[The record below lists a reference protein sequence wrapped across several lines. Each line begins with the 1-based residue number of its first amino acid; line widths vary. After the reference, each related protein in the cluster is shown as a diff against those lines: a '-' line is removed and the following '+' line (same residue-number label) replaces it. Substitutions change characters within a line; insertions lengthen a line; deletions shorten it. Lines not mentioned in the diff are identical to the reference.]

1 MNRATLEIVQ
11 KLDRESLEVQLLLQC
26 APMIAGLK
34 ASNLLIIASENE
46 ANARRILNGTK
57 ISCARLARMDKK
69 TTMLIYHEQWVKEY
83 LASREVSDLLR
94 VLGYEGKGFYEVLHS
109 VRKKYRSYM
118 KKEGEFPHELGLL
131 LGYPAEDV
139 KGYMDN
145 KGRNY
150 LCTGYWQVYAD
161 PAAKLNLFQKFELAR
176 ERLIRA
182 IFDGKEIQELIQVA
196 GG

>member
-46 ANARRILNGTK
+46 ADARRILNGTK

-139 KGYMDN
+139 NGYMDN

>member
-46 ANARRILNGTK
+46 ADARRILNGTK

-83 LASREVSDLLR
+83 LASREVSELLR

-161 PAAKLNLFQKFELAR
+161 PASKLNLFQKFELAR
-176 ERLIRA
+176 GRLIRA

>member
-46 ANARRILNGTK
+46 ADARRILNGTK

-83 LASREVSDLLR
+83 LASREVSELLR

-118 KKEGEFPHELGLL
+118 KREGEFPHELGLL

>member
-46 ANARRILNGTK
+46 ADARKILNGTK

-118 KKEGEFPHELGLL
+118 KKEGEFPHEQGLL

>member
-34 ASNLLIIASENE
+34 VSNLLIIDRKNE
-46 ANARRILNGTK
+46 EDVRKIINKTK
-57 ISCARLARMDKK
+57 LSCVRLACMDKK
-69 TTMLIYHEQWVKEY
+69 TTMLIYHEQWLKEY
-83 LASREVSDLLR
+83 LASEEVTNFLHI
-94 VLGYEGKGFYEVLHS
+94 LGYSGKGFYEVLHS
-109 VRKKYRSYM
+109 VKKKYFCYM
-118 KKEGEFPHELGLL
+118 RKKEGFPHELGLL

-139 KGYMDN
+139 KGYMEN

-150 LCTGYWQVYAD
+150 LCTGYWQVYAN
-161 PAAKLNLFQKFELAR
+161 PTAKMHLFQKFELAR

-182 IFDGKEIQELIQVA
+182 VFDGTEVCELIQLA

>member
-1 MNRATLEIVQ
+1 MNRATLKIVQ

-46 ANARRILNGTK
+46 ADARRILNGTK

-83 LASREVSDLLR
+83 LASREVSELLR

>member
-46 ANARRILNGTK
+46 ADARRILNGTK

-109 VRKKYRSYM
+109 VRKIYRSYM

>member
-46 ANARRILNGTK
+46 ADARRILNGTK
-57 ISCARLARMDKK
+57 ISCARLVRMDKK

-83 LASREVSDLLR
+83 LASREVSELLR

>member
-46 ANARRILNGTK
+46 ADARRILNGTK

-83 LASREVSDLLR
+83 LASREVSELLR

-139 KGYMDN
+139 KVYMDN

>member
-46 ANARRILNGTK
+46 ADARRNLNGTK

-83 LASREVSDLLR
+83 LAIREVSDLLR

>member
-1 MNRATLEIVQ
+1 MNRATLKIVQ

-46 ANARRILNGTK
+46 ADARRILNGTK

>member
-46 ANARRILNGTK
+46 ADARRILNGTK

-83 LASREVSDLLR
+83 LASREVSELLR
-94 VLGYEGKGFYEVLHS
+94 VLGNEGKGFYEVLHS

>member
-1 MNRATLEIVQ
+1 MNRETLEIVQ

-34 ASNLLIIASENE
+34 VSNLLIIASDNE
-46 ANARRILNGTK
+46 EDAKRILNGTK
-57 ISCARLARMDKK
+57 ISCVRLAHVDKK
-69 TTMLIYHEQWVKEY
+69 TTMLIYHERWVKEY
-83 LASREVSDLLR
+83 LASKEVSELLCM
-94 VLGYEGKGFYEVLHS
+94 LGYEGKGFYEVLHS
-109 VRKKYRSYM
+109 VKKKYRSYM
-118 KKEGEFPHELGLL
+118 RKEGKFPHELGLL

-150 LCTGYWQVYAD
+150 LCTGYWQVYAN
-161 PAAKLNLFQKFELAR
+161 PAAKRNLFQKFELAR
-176 ERLIRA
+176 EHLIRA

>member
-1 MNRATLEIVQ
+1 MNRETLEIVQ

-34 ASNLLIIASENE
+34 VSNLLIIASENE
-46 ANARRILNGTK
+46 ADARKILNGTK
-57 ISCARLARMDKK
+57 ISCVRLARMDKK
-69 TTMLIYHEQWVKEY
+69 TTMLIYHERWLKEY
-83 LASREVSDLLR
+83 LASREVVELFPA
-94 VLGYEGKGFYEVLHS
+94 LGYEGKGFYEVLYS
-109 VRKKYRSYM
+109 VKKKYRAYTE
-118 KKEGEFPHELGLL
+118 KKGEFPHELGLL

-139 KGYMDN
+139 KGYMEN

-182 IFDGKEIQELIQVA
+182 IFDGKEIQEVIQVA

>member
-1 MNRATLEIVQ
+1 MEIVQ

-46 ANARRILNGTK
+46 ADARRILNGTK

>member
-26 APMIAGLK
+26 APMIVGLK

-46 ANARRILNGTK
+46 ADARRILNGTK

>member
-1 MNRATLEIVQ
+1 MNRETLKIVQ

-46 ANARRILNGTK
+46 ADARRILNGTK

>member
-1 MNRATLEIVQ
+1 MNRTTLKIVQ

-46 ANARRILNGTK
+46 ADARRILNGTK
-57 ISCARLARMDKK
+57 ISCARLAHVNKK
-69 TTMLIYHEQWVKEY
+69 TTMLIYHERWVKEY
-83 LASREVSDLLR
+83 LVAREVAELLDI
-94 VLGYEGKGFYEVLHS
+94 LGYEQKGFYEVLHS
-109 VRKKYRSYM
+109 VKKKYRSYIDG
-118 KKEGEFPHELGLL
+118 KGEFPHELGLL

-139 KGYMDN
+139 KGYMEN

-150 LCTGYWQVYAD
+150 LCTGYWQVYAN

-176 ERLIRA
+176 ENLIRA
-182 IFDGKEIQELIQVA
+182 IFDGKEIQELIQLT
-196 GG
+196 GE

>member
-34 ASNLLIIASENE
+34 ASNLLIFASENE
-46 ANARRILNGTK
+46 ADARRILNGTK

-83 LASREVSDLLR
+83 LASREVSELLR

>member
-46 ANARRILNGTK
+46 ADARRILNGTK

-83 LASREVSDLLR
+83 LASREVSELLR

-182 IFDGKEIQELIQVA
+182 IFDGKEIQELIQIA

>member
-46 ANARRILNGTK
+46 ADARRILNGTK

-83 LASREVSDLLR
+83 LASREVSELLR

-182 IFDGKEIQELIQVA
+182 IFDGMEIQEVIQLA

>member
-1 MNRATLEIVQ
+1 
-11 KLDRESLEVQLLLQC
+11 
-26 APMIAGLK
+26 
-34 ASNLLIIASENE
+34 
-46 ANARRILNGTK
+46 
-57 ISCARLARMDKK
+57 MDKK

>member
-46 ANARRILNGTK
+46 ADARRILNGTK

-83 LASREVSDLLR
+83 LASREVSELLR

>member
-1 MNRATLEIVQ
+1 M
-11 KLDRESLEVQLLLQC
+11 
-26 APMIAGLK
+26 
-34 ASNLLIIASENE
+34 
-46 ANARRILNGTK
+46 
-57 ISCARLARMDKK
+57 
-69 TTMLIYHEQWVKEY
+69 
-83 LASREVSDLLR
+83 
-94 VLGYEGKGFYEVLHS
+94 LGYEGKGFYEVLHS

>member
-1 MNRATLEIVQ
+1 MNRETLKIVQ

-46 ANARRILNGTK
+46 EDARKILNGTR
-57 ISCARLARMDKK
+57 ISCVRLARMDKK
-69 TTMLIYHEQWVKEY
+69 TTMLIYHERWLKEY
-83 LASREVSDLLR
+83 LASEEVIRLLC

-109 VRKKYRSYM
+109 VKEKYRSYIG
-118 KKEGEFPHELGLL
+118 KKGDFPHELGLL

-139 KGYMDN
+139 QGYMEN

-161 PAAKLNLFQKFELAR
+161 PAAKLSLFQKFELAR

>member
-1 MNRATLEIVQ
+1 M
-11 KLDRESLEVQLLLQC
+11 QC

-46 ANARRILNGTK
+46 ADARRILNGTK

>member
-46 ANARRILNGTK
+46 ADARRILNGTK

-83 LASREVSDLLR
+83 LASREVSELLR
-94 VLGYEGKGFYEVLHS
+94 MLGYEGKGFYEVLHS

>member
-46 ANARRILNGTK
+46 ADARRILNGTK

>member
-46 ANARRILNGTK
+46 ADARRILNGTK

-69 TTMLIYHEQWVKEY
+69 TTMLIYHEKWVKEY

>member
-46 ANARRILNGTK
+46 ADARRILNGTK

-83 LASREVSDLLR
+83 LASREVSELLR

-139 KGYMDN
+139 KGYIDN
-145 KGRNY
+145 KGGHY
-150 LCTGYWQVYAD
+150 LCRGYWEVYGD